1 MPIQSASI
9 RLPRTTRR
17 TIWLLAAWISLGL
30 PAGHQRPAAGQSA
43 EVTRIEITD
52 NVLVKDTARLG
63 INLGGDTYYS
73 GAALVKKRT
82 QENFEGTAYRQCHFG
97 PVQDENG
104 ATTWFGDHGDWDDR
118 LLPGATFTILSGPA
132 KGISGKIKEVSVKK
146 AVHQGKMKEFRYFV
160 FDRRVPHGGENVGLL
175 IETFRLDEGQ
185 FRSPDGYWTSKEN
198 RIVTDDPRPGSFGTA
213 ALLLDGGKDKAHV
226 RFATHY
232 QRFGE
237 TNGRWQVHFW
247 AKAASPGA
255 RLTVLCDRE
264 EYGES
269 KPVDLSSDW
278 KKHELTLV
286 ADAVPEPSS
295 PDDDPMLRFRFDV
308 ERGEVIVDDIEI
320 WMEGDRNPSVF
331 RDDCVE
337 TLELF
342 KPGILRRLQMGG
354 STVENTISPILASHS
369 YDSQNN
375 AKVGPY
381 QRHPRDPY
389 SLDEMYKLC
398 EQLECEPWYCLPGT
412 LNADEITQFM
422 EYLGAPADVGYGRRR
437 AELGHPRPWTE
448 VFSRIHV
455 EFGNE
460 AWNNAGPYQCGGF
473 NGPDYWK
480 DLIARAKSSPY
491 YDRSIVFHAGGQ
503 AANSWLNKS
512 LLPRFPNA
520 DRLSLAPYILHDFSK
535 AQSDSLDTDD
545 KLFRW
550 AFAYPFWRSLTPDG
564 AMYQNFEAAGG
575 AGIELSV
582 YEINH
587 HITGGDAPLEPR
599 NRLVA
604 SIGGGLNV
612 ANAMLL
618 LLKEN
623 RVRDQCLFSLIQHQY
638 NAHNVG
644 PVRLWGT
651 ALSMRKGQR
660 RYRPTFLACAAAN
673 RAIGGDLV
681 ETRHSGANPAFAA
694 TGVFRNRKAPETVDN
709 LPEISSYAFADGRRR
724 GLVLI
729 NLSTSKA
736 HAISVNFAGKTVPGT
751 ARSWVLAADSI
762 AANNEFESAEP
773 QVELREESIESLQ
786 SGWQDRLPPF
796 SMRVITWEA
805 ENPAG

>member
-1 MPIQSASI
+1 MPMQLSSIGLLQTTLRMI
-9 RLPRTTRR
+9 RLLSAL
-17 TIWLLAAWISLGL
+17 IAVGL
-30 PAGHQRPAAGQSA
+30 SVGCQLPAAGQSSD
-43 EVTRIEITD
+43 VTKIEITGK
-52 NVLVKDTARLG
+52 VLVEDTARLG
-63 INLGGDTYYS
+63 INLGDDAYYS

-82 QENFEGTAYRQCHFG
+82 QENFEGTSYRQCHFG
-97 PVQDENG
+97 PLQDENG
-104 ATTWFGDHGDWDDR
+104 ATTWFDDWGDWDDQ
-118 LLPGATFTILSGPA
+118 LLPGAKFTILSGPA

-146 AVHQGKMKEFRYFV
+146 VRHEGEMNDFRYFV
-160 FDRRVPHGGENVGLL
+160 FDRRVPHGDENVGVMV
-175 IETFRLDEGQ
+175 ETFRLDDGQ
-185 FRSPDGYWTSKEN
+185 FRSLDGYWTSEEN
-198 RIVTDDPRPGSFGTA
+198 RIATDDPRPGSFGTA
-213 ALLLDGGKDKAHV
+213 ALALDGRNAAAHV

-255 RLTVLCDRE
+255 GLTVHCDPE

-269 KPVDLSSDW
+269 KAVDLSDEW
-278 KKHELTLV
+278 KKYELTLV

-369 YDSQNN
+369 YNSQSDT
-375 AKVGPY
+375 KVGPY
-381 QRHPRDPY
+381 EEHLRDAY

-412 LNADEITQFM
+412 LNADEITRFM

-460 AWNNAGPYQCGGF
+460 AWNSSGPYQCGGF

-480 DLIARAKSSPY
+480 GLIARAKSSPY
-491 YDRSIVFHAGGQ
+491 YKRSIVFHAGGQ
-503 AANSWLNKS
+503 ADNSWTNVS
-512 LLPRFPNA
+512 LLSGFPNA
-520 DRLSLAPYILHDFSK
+520 DRFSLAPYILQDFSK
-535 AQSDSLDTDD
+535 AESDSLDTDD
-545 KLFRW
+545 KFFRW
-550 AFAYPFWRSLTPDG
+550 AFAYPFWRSLNSDG
-564 AMYQNFEAAGG
+564 PMYQNYKAARE

-587 HITGGDAPLEPR
+587 HITSGDGPLEPR
-599 NRLVA
+599 NRLVT

-612 ANAMLL
+612 ANTMLL
-618 LLKEN
+618 LIKEN
-623 RVRDQCLFSLIQHQY
+623 HARDQCLFSLIQHSY
-638 NAHNVG
+638 DAHNVG

-681 ETRHSGANPAFAA
+681 ETLHSGANPTFSA
-694 TGVFRNRKAPETVDN
+694 TGVFRWGQGPEKVKD
-709 LPEISSYAFADGRRR
+709 LPEISSYGFVDGQRR
-724 GLVLI
+724 GLILI

-736 HAISVNFAGKTVPGT
+736 HAVSVSFAGQTVPGS
-751 ARSWVLAADSI
+751 AKSWILAADSI
-762 AANNEFESAEP
+762 TANNEFESAEA
-773 QVELREESIESLQ
+773 QVELREQPLDSFQ

-796 SMRVITWEA
+796 SMRVLTWSSV
-805 ENPAG
+805 GG